1 MVLQTAFY
9 NTVMMMTHDVDEA
22 ESMMRTNAPA
32 TAMQASGTG
41 RQSRLQPLPSVSE
54 PFPASTVGSKSGLNN
69 NSMRRS
75 DTGFSV
81 RVLFKENVE
90 CVAETGIGEVWQV
103 VKCCAQL

>member
-1 MVLQTAFY
+1 MVLQAALS

-22 ESMMRTNAPA
+22 ESMMRTNGPA
-32 TAMQASGTG
+32 KAMQASGAG
-41 RQSRLQPLPSVSE
+41 RHRRLQPLPSGSD

-69 NSMRRS
+69 NRLRRS

-90 CVAETGIGEVWQV
+90 CVA
-103 VKCCAQL
+103 